1 MDVSN
6 HPRVEIDAW
15 GQRLHG
21 CIDCNQWMT
30 PDGKWLQLPEQD
42 MQRDSSGNGALV
54 LGALLHMSDE
64 IPTVPPGSI
73 KTEQDGDDVFLLLHG
88 KRIAKRGRH
97 GTRKAK
103 KWIPIVSWIDSV
115 VDETDSSVIIRYARD
130 KAGRA

>member
-1 MDVSN
+1 MN
-6 HPRVEIDAW
+6 
-15 GQRLHG
+15 
-21 CIDCNQWMT
+21 
-30 PDGKWLQLPEQD
+30 
-42 MQRDSSGNGALV
+42 
-54 LGALLHMSDE
+54 DE

-73 KTEQDGDDVFLLLHG
+73 GMEQDSDNLFLLMHG
-88 KRIAKRGRH
+88 TRIAKRGRA